1 MRGGHNIRGGLD
13 ALCPPPRSTTVT
25 EEYRVPDGMVGLSEW
40 GGVLEGGGGSR
51 GQGCGEGALGGGKGG
66 GGHISTPPPSMLCA
80 LSAVIGRG
88 GEQIN
93 KIQ

>member
-40 GGVLEGGGGSR
+40 GGSW
-51 GQGCGEGALGGGKGG
+51 KGG
-66 GGHISTPPPSMLCA
+66 GGH
-80 LSAVIGRG
+80 VVRDVGRG
-88 GEQIN
+88 RWGGEKGGDI
-93 KIQ
+93 